1 MKDTE
6 QIKFWKGEFG
16 DEYTQR
22 NSENPDEL
30 YKRQFGITR
39 TELNNDFLSDLN
51 KNISRL
57 EIGCNRGIQLNTL
70 EKNGFNNLWGIE
82 INKKAL
88 QIARENKSLNLIEGS
103 ALEIPFKDNFFDL
116 IFTSGVLIHI
126 SPKDLPKVIDE
137 IYRTTKKYIWCF
149 EYFSEEC
156 EEIIYRDHK
165 NRLWKNNFLK
175 LFLEKY
181 PDLKI
186 VKQRKL
192 KYLENEN
199 IDMMFLLEKVRGNK
213 NAKM

>member
-51 KNISRL
+51 KNISIL

-88 QIARENKSLNLIEGS
+88 QIARENKS
-103 ALEIPFKDNFFDL
+103 
-116 IFTSGVLIHI
+116 
-126 SPKDLPKVIDE
+126 
-137 IYRTTKKYIWCF
+137 
-149 EYFSEEC
+149 
-156 EEIIYRDHK
+156 
-165 NRLWKNNFLK
+165 
-175 LFLEKY
+175 
-181 PDLKI
+181 
-186 VKQRKL
+186 
-192 KYLENEN
+192 
-199 IDMMFLLEKVRGNK
+199 
-213 NAKM
+213 